1 MSVWICFTILTG
13 AAAGGGGGGG
23 GGGATNMNIVVPLGR
38 ASVKINGIKIMTP
51 TIMTCNAKETMD
63 VHPRFVFSLPRASI
77 RLSSNISSPKLLYRT
92 LRKLRHRVLLFC
104 SQFLMSRQGSFFDQG
119 GALSKP
125 SLKNLS

>member
-51 TIMTCNAKETMD
+51 TIMTCKANEMMD
-63 VHPRFVFSLPRASI
+63 VHPRFVFNLPPDSM
-77 RLSSNISSPKLLYRT
+77 RLSSNMGSPKLLYRT
-92 LRKLRHRVLLFC
+92 LRFLRHRLLLFC
-104 SQFLMSRQGSFFDQG
+104 SQFLVSRQGSFF
-119 GALSKP
+119 
-125 SLKNLS
+125 